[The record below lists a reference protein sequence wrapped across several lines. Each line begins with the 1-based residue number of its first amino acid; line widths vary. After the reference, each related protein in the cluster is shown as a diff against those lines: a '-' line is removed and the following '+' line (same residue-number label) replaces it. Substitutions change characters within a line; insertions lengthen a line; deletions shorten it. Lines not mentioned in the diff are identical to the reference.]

1 MLGSTLQRT
10 KRTCLA
16 VLREELIVSQN
27 GYHKTSSSIVIAHTI
42 HLQQNSSVLRSN
54 LINAF
59 RGDRSDRFN

>member
-1 MLGSTLQRT
+1 MQSVDKLNMH
-10 KRTCLA
+10 
-16 VLREELIVSQN
+16 V